1 MGWVDRERLTYPIIW
16 GILTVEVMQMDS
28 MSRMFIELPSFRL
41 RWKSLG
47 LSDDDL
53 KNLEKELLDNPK
65 VGDVL
70 QGTGGVRKMRFAFPH
85 RGKSGSVRVIYVD
98 FEVYECIYLITVFQ
112 KADQG
117 NLSKAER
124 NDLKKLVEI
133 LELELERNE
142 LT

>member
-1 MGWVDRERLTYPIIW
+1 
-16 GILTVEVMQMDS
+16 MDS

-98 FEVYECIYLITVFQ
+98 FEVYERIYLITVFQ

>member
-1 MGWVDRERLTYPIIW
+1 
-16 GILTVEVMQMDS
+16 MDS

-70 QGTGGVRKMRFAFPH
+70 QEPVVSAKCASPFRTGVKVAAF
-85 RGKSGSVRVIYVD
+85 V
-98 FEVYECIYLITVFQ
+98 
-112 KADQG
+112 
-117 NLSKAER
+117 
-124 NDLKKLVEI
+124 
-133 LELELERNE
+133 
-142 LT
+142 